1 MNKINKKFRLG
12 IIGAGI
18 FAEANHYPSLSLHF
32 FDDIERAAV
41 CDLKKDRAD
50 RIAKKYG
57 WGKTYDDFNKMI
69 KNEYLDGV
77 IVCVGAKASVDI
89 TTQVLESE
97 LPVFL
102 EKPSSIDLEGTVK
115 IAEVAR
121 KKNLIVQVGHHKR
134 YGLAYKRVMK
144 IVRDKEKFGNIIQ
157 IESKMHG
164 FPIFPTFYTC
174 MLEWQCH
181 NLDIIRAFTGDCD
194 IKEIEAKS
202 FKTGKAT
209 GALTAMV
216 RFDSGALGIIGWG
229 TYGGPGQFS
238 ERIEILGDQGKGVI
252 ITNARE
258 VTFYSKDASEDV
270 DVGEAWTS
278 DWNPISRNQSHV
290 FNGYV
295 GELLHFIECVRKKK
309 QPKPSIEDEVK
320 TMSYLIEIAKKADIP
335 IEWEFISSAL

>member
-1 MNKINKKFRLG
+1 MSENQKKFRMG

-32 FDDIERAAV
+32 FDGVERAAV
-41 CDLKKDRAD
+41 CDLDKERAD
-50 RIAKKYG
+50 RIAEKYG
-57 WGKTYDDFNKMI
+57 WKKTYDDLKKMVES
-69 KNEYLDGV
+69 EYIDGV
-77 IVCVGAKASVDI
+77 IVCVGAKASVDV
-89 TTQVLESE
+89 TTQVLENG

-102 EKPSSIDLEGTVK
+102 EKPSSIDLEGTLK
-115 IAEVAR
+115 IAEVAKR
-121 KKNLIVQVGHHKR
+121 KNLIVQVGHQKR
-134 YGLAYKRVMK
+134 HGLAYRRAME
-144 IVRDKEKFGNIIQ
+144 IVKDREKFGNIIQ

-181 NLDIIRAFTGDCD
+181 NLDIVRAFAGD

-202 FKTGKAT
+202 FKTGKKT

-216 RFDSGALGIIGWG
+216 RFDSGALGIFGWG

-238 ERIEILGDQGKGVI
+238 ERIEILGDKGRGVI

-258 VTFYSKDASEDV
+258 VTFYDE
-270 DVGEAWTS
+270 DVGEVWTS
-278 DWNPISRNQSHV
+278 DWNPISKNQSHV

-295 GELLHFIECVRKKK
+295 GELLHFFECVKNGR
-309 QPKPSIEDEVK
+309 QPEPSIHDEVK
-320 TMSYLIEIAKKADIP
+320 TMSYLIEIANKADIP
-335 IEWEFISSAL
+335 IEWGFISSAL